1 MAVVPMFCVKVGSV
15 PISLAV
21 LLSPLRRLGQHLA
34 PPYPCVRQ
42 FDEEDCGAACLATVA
57 KSHGIQLPQG
67 MIRDAVG
74 TTSHGTTLLGLR
86 RGAEQLGFT
95 ARAARAPE
103 RFLDALREVPLPL
116 ICHWDGQ
123 HWVVLHHLIG
133 DDVLIADPAVG
144 LRRLSRERFL
154 QHWNDGVVL
163 LLEPD
168 PARRPERP
176 EEPSHAFAVL
186 LRYVLPFRKLLVQAL
201 LLNLVVGMMSLG
213 LPLLMQLLTD
223 DVLVR
228 GDQRMLVSLCLGLML
243 LFAFRSLIGQ
253 LQGHLVGYFGQ
264 KLQLQMVMHY
274 GRQLLLLPLRY
285 FETHR
290 SGEAV
295 SRIGDIEHVNNLI
308 GSVVLGLPSQF
319 CIALISLVLM
329 WTYSASLTLAAL
341 LGYTLVIACSL
352 VFLPALK
359 AASRELLVRSADNQ
373 GFLVEIFRGASVLKT
388 SEAFA
393 QAWQEYQSNFG
404 RMSHLAWREL
414 RLKLAESSLTGAL
427 GSVVTVALLW
437 YGSSFVIARE
447 LSIGQLLAFNG
458 FGANVLALLASLSGV
473 TQDLLLADVVIRRMG
488 DVLERKPEA
497 MGPKN
502 GASVTIPRNAEIRCE
517 AITYNHPGRRALLQD
532 LNLLIPGGVTTA
544 LVGESGCGKS
554 TLSKILAGIY
564 PPDQGT
570 IHFGPFNSRDL
581 SLDVLRSQVVLVPQE
596 SVIFNRSIV
605 ENFTFAH
612 PGVSF
617 EQIVAACQ
625 LSLADEFIRLLPDG
639 YRTILG
645 EFGANL
651 SGGQRQRLAIA
662 RALISDPPLLILD
675 EATSALDPVLESRL
689 MERLLEQR
697 QGHTTV
703 LISHRPSVI
712 MRADWIIYLEQGQV
726 LAENTPRLLQ
736 EHAPVAPFLKVA

>member
-1 MAVVPMFCVKVGSV
+1 MRWFS
-15 PISLAV
+15 SHW
-21 LLSPLRRLGQHLA
+21 SS
-34 PPYPCVRQ
+34 YPCVRQ

-57 KSHGIQLPQG
+57 KTHGLTLPQG
-67 MIRDAVG
+67 VIRDAVG
-74 TTSHGTTLLGLR
+74 TTSNGTTLLGLR

-103 RFLDALREVPLPL
+103 RFLDALKEVPLPL

-123 HWVVLHHLIG
+123 HWVVLHRLVENE
-133 DDVLIADPAVG
+133 VLIADPAVG
-144 LRRLSRERFL
+144 LRRLNRERFL

-168 PARRPERP
+168 PARRRDVSEA
-176 EEPSHAFAVL
+176 PSHAFSVL
-186 LRYVLPFRKLLVQAL
+186 LRYVVPFRRLLLQAL
-201 LLNLVVGMMSLG
+201 LLNFVVGLMSLG

-243 LFAFRSLIGQ
+243 LFGFRSLIGQ

-295 SRIGDIEHVNNLI
+295 SRIGDIEHVNDLI

-319 CIALISLVLM
+319 CIAFISLLLM
-329 WTYSASLTLAAL
+329 WAYSPQLTLAAL
-341 LGYTLVIACSL
+341 IGYVVVIGCSL
-352 VFLPALK
+352 IFLPSLK
-359 AASRELLVRSADNQ
+359 AASQELLVRSADNQ
-373 GFLVEIFRGASVLKT
+373 GFLVELFRGASVLKT
-388 SEAFA
+388 SDAFA
-393 QAWQEYQSNFG
+393 QAWQEYQRNFG

-414 RLKLAESSLTGAL
+414 RLQLTESTLTGAL
-427 GSVVTVALLW
+427 GSVITVGLLW
-437 YGSSFVIARE
+437 YGSSFVIAQE

-458 FGANVLALLASLSGV
+458 FGANVLGLLASLSGV
-473 TQDLLLADVVIRRMG
+473 TQEFLLADVVIRRMS

-497 MGPKN
+497 FGSGTGN
-502 GASVTIPRNAEIRCE
+502 EVAIAADASICCE
-517 AITYNHPGRRALLQD
+517 GITYNHPGRRPLLQD
-532 LNLLIPGGVTTA
+532 FSLMIPGGLTTA

-554 TLSKILAGIY
+554 TLSKILSGIY
-564 PPDQGT
+564 PPDHGT
-570 IHFGPFNSRDL
+570 LHYGPFNSQDL
-581 SLDVLRSQVVLVPQE
+581 SLDCLRSQVVLVPQE
-596 SVIFNRSIV
+596 SIIFNRSIF

-612 PGVSF
+612 PGASF
-617 EQIVAACQ
+617 EQVVEACQ
-625 LSLADEFIRLLPDG
+625 LSLADDFIRQLPDG
-639 YRTILG
+639 YRTVLG

-662 RALISDPPLLILD
+662 RALITNPPVLILD

-689 MERLLEQR
+689 MNQLLDQR
-697 QGHTTV
+697 KGRTTV

-712 MRADWIIYLEQGQV
+712 IRADWIIYLEQGKV
-726 LAENTPRLLQ
+726 LAENTPGLLLD
-736 EHAPVAPFLKVA
+736 HAPVSPFLKAA

>member
-1 MAVVPMFCVKVGSV
+1 VRSPK
-15 PISLAV
+15 
-21 LLSPLRRLGQHLA
+21 LLLRWFVNHWNN
-34 PPYPCVRQ
+34 YPCVRQ

-57 KSHGIQLPQG
+57 KAHGITLSQG
-67 MIRDAVG
+67 LIRDAVG
-74 TTSHGTTLLGLR
+74 TTSNGTTLLGLR

-103 RFLDALREVPLPL
+103 RFLDALQEVPLPL
-116 ICHWDGQ
+116 VCHWDGQ
-123 HWVVLHHLIG
+123 HWVVLHRLV
-133 DDVLIADPAVG
+133 DDEVLIADPAVG

-168 PARRPERP
+168 PARRPDTSEA
-176 EEPSHAFAVL
+176 PSHALAVL
-186 LRYVLPFRKLLVQAL
+186 LRYVVPFRRLLFQAL
-201 LLNLVVGMMSLG
+201 LLNVVVGLMSLG

-243 LFAFRSLIGQ
+243 LFGFRSLIGQ

-295 SRIGDIEHVNNLI
+295 SRIGDIEHVNSLI

-319 CIALISLVLM
+319 CIALISLLFM
-329 WTYSASLTLAAL
+329 WAYSPQLTLAAL
-341 LGYTLVIACSL
+341 VGYSVVIACSL

-359 AASRELLVRSADNQ
+359 AASQELLVRSADNQ
-373 GFLVEIFRGASVLKT
+373 GFLVELFRGASVLKT
-388 SEAFA
+388 SDAFA
-393 QAWQEYQSNFG
+393 QAWQEYQRNFG

-414 RLKLAESSLTGAL
+414 RLQLTESTLTGAL
-427 GSVVTVALLW
+427 GSVITVALLW

-458 FGANVLALLASLSGV
+458 FGANVLGLLASLSGI
-473 TQDLLLADVVIRRMG
+473 TQELLLADVVIRRMS
-488 DVLERKPEA
+488 DVLERKAEA
-497 MGPKN
+497 FGSGSGCDVAIPAD
-502 GASVTIPRNAEIRCE
+502 ASIRCE
-517 AITYNHPGRRALLQD
+517 AITYNHPGRRPLLQD
-532 LNLLIPGGVTTA
+532 LSLMIPGGLTTA

-564 PPDQGT
+564 PPDHGT
-570 IHFGPFNSRDL
+570 LHYGPFNSQDL
-581 SLDVLRSQVVLVPQE
+581 SLDCLRAQVVLVPQE
-596 SVIFNRSIV
+596 SIIFNRSIFD
-605 ENFTFAH
+605 NFTFAH

-617 EQIVAACQ
+617 ERVVEACQ
-625 LSLADEFIRLLPDG
+625 LSLADDFIRQLPDG
-639 YRTILG
+639 YRTVLG

-662 RALISDPPLLILD
+662 RALISNPPVLILD

-689 MERLLEQR
+689 METLLEQR
-697 QGHTTV
+697 KGRTTV

-712 MRADWIIYLEQGQV
+712 IRADWIIYLEQGKV
-726 LAENTPRLLQ
+726 LAENTPRLLRD
-736 EHAPVAPFLKVA
+736 HAPVSPFLQVA